1 MTQEIFK
8 QQIELFVDRYQEKM
22 RSAKTKAEKDAI
34 FEDLILIKGT
44 IARTLRLCCQ
54 HPDLAKEYMESQPK
68 ATID

>member
-8 QQIELFVDRYQEKM
+8 QQIELFVDRYQEKI
-22 RSAKTKAEKDAI
+22 RTAKTKAEQDAI

-54 HPDLAKEYMESQPK
+54 YPELAKEYMESQPK
-68 ATID
+68 ATMD

>member
-8 QQIELFVDRYQEKM
+8 QQIELFVDRYQQKM
-22 RSAKTKAEKDAI
+22 RTAKTKSEQNAI
-34 FEDLILIKGT
+34 LDDIILIKGT

-54 HPDLAKEYMESQPK
+54 YPELAKEYMESQPK

>member
-22 RSAKTKAEKDAI
+22 RRAKTKAEQNAI
-34 FEDLILIKGT
+34 LDDIILIKGT

-54 HPDLAKEYMESQPK
+54 YPDLAKEYMENQPK
-68 ATID
+68 ATMD

>member
-22 RSAKTKAEKDAI
+22 RTAKTKAEQDAI

-44 IARTLRLCCQ
+44 ISRTLRLCCQ
-54 HPDLAKEYMESQPK
+54 YPDLAKEYMESQPK

>member
-22 RSAKTKAEKDAI
+22 RSAKTKSEQNAI
-34 FEDLILIKGT
+34 LDDIILIKGT

-54 HPDLAKEYMESQPK
+54 YPELAKEYMESQPK
-68 ATID
+68 ATMD

>member
-22 RSAKTKAEKDAI
+22 RTAKTKAEKDAI

-44 IARTLRLCCQ
+44 ISRTLRLCFQ
-54 HPDLAKEYMESQPK
+54 YPDLAKEYMENQPK
-68 ATID
+68 ATMD